1 MGEEKTQEPG
11 GVRIVPPPR
20 DAFPLAHY
28 ANYVLT
34 SNSEYEVL
42 LDFAQINPP
51 LTESE
56 VASLG
61 ENPQIE
67 FRPVVRVAI
76 PFVLLEPLIGAL
88 QERDRMIG
96 EQASAG
102 SAEAEE

>member
-1 MGEEKTQEPG
+1 MGEEQTREPV
-11 GVRIVPPPR
+11 GVKIVPPLR
-20 DAFPLAHY
+20 DDFPLAQY

-42 LDFAQINPP
+42 LDFAQLSPP

-76 PFVLLEPLIGAL
+76 PFALLEPLIGAL
-88 QERDRMIG
+88 QERNRMIS
-96 EQASAG
+96 EQASA
-102 SAEAEE
+102 SSSEAEE

>member
-1 MGEEKTQEPG
+1 M
-11 GVRIVPPPR
+11 
-20 DAFPLAHY
+20 
-28 ANYVLT
+28 
-34 SNSEYEVL
+34 
-42 LDFAQINPP
+42 DFAQINPL

>member
-1 MGEEKTQEPG
+1 MGEEQTQKPV
-11 GVRIVPPPR
+11 GVKIVPPAR
-20 DAFPLAHY
+20 NEFPLAHY

-34 SNSEYEVL
+34 SNTEYEVV

-61 ENPQIE
+61 ENPQVE

-76 PFVLLEPLIGAL
+76 PHVLLEPLIGAL
-88 QERDRMIG
+88 QERSRVIG
-96 EQASAG
+96 EQANATG
-102 SAEAEE
+102 AEAEG